1 MKWYPHCNLA
11 ASPYFVTKRKKENKN
26 VNSNIQILLSND
38 FISLS
43 CKTCSELC
51 SLSSRLNLNLQAD
64 KVSPTKHCEVD
75 EIYSFNNF

>member
-11 ASPYFVTKRKKENKN
+11 ASPYFVTKRKKKENKN
-26 VNSNIQILLSND
+26 NLNPNIQILLSND

-51 SLSSRLNLNLQAD
+51 SLSSRLNLNL
-64 KVSPTKHCEVD
+64 
-75 EIYSFNNF
+75 